1 MKINA
6 GEIRVGML
14 LEYKNDLWQ
23 VLKTQHVKPGK
34 GGAFAQVEMKSLN
47 KNTKLNERFRSS
59 ETVEKASLEETAFNY
74 LYSDEDNF
82 FFMDPKTFEQ
92 IEIKKEIVGDK
103 GKLLTEN
110 LEVSVSFYNEIPMS
124 IELPNQVQCKIEN
137 TDVALKGQTVSSSYK
152 PATLDNGL
160 NIQVPPFIEAG
171 DEIIV
176 DTRNLEYVKK
186 IYYDLY
192 IFKFKYYD

>member
-14 LEYKNDLWQ
+14 IEHKNDLWQ

-34 GGAFAQVEMKSLN
+34 GGAFAQVEMKSVN

-59 ETVEKASLEETAFNY
+59 ETVEKASLEETNY
-74 LYSDEDNF
+74 NFLYGDENNY
-82 FFMDPKTFEQ
+82 FFMEPKSFEQ
-92 IEIKKEIVGDK
+92 LEIKKNIIGEK

-110 LEVSVSFYNEIPMS
+110 LEVSVSFYNETPIS
-124 IELPNQVQCKIEN
+124 VDLPNQVKCKVET

-152 PATLDNGL
+152 PAQLDNGL
-160 NIQVPPFIEAG
+160 NIQVPPFIESG
-171 DEIIV
+171 DKIIL
-176 DTRNLEYVKK
+176 DTRTFEYIKK
-186 IYYDLY
+186 I
-192 IFKFKYYD
+192 

>member
-14 LEYKNDLWQ
+14 IEYKNDLWEI
-23 VLKTQHVKPGK
+23 LKTQHVKPGK
-34 GGAFAQVEMKSLN
+34 GGAFAQVEMKSVN

-59 ETVEKASLEETAFNY
+59 ETVEKASLEEEKFNF
-74 LYSDEDNF
+74 LYGDDKVF
-82 FFMDPKTFEQ
+82 FFMNPKSFEQ

-110 LEVSVSFYNEIPMS
+110 LEVSINFFNESPIS
-124 IELPNQVQCKIEN
+124 VILPNQVNCKIQT
-137 TDVALKGQTVSSSYK
+137 TDAALKGQTVSSSYK
-152 PATLDNGL
+152 PAILDNGL
-160 NIQVPPFIEAG
+160 NIQVPPFIEDG

-186 IYYDLY
+186 I
-192 IFKFKYYD
+192 

>member
-34 GGAFAQVEMKSLN
+34 GGAFAQIEMKSVN
-47 KNTKLNERFRSS
+47 KNTKLNERFRSN
-59 ETVEKASLEETAFNY
+59 ETIEKASLEEINYNY
-74 LYSDEDNF
+74 LYKDENNY
-82 FFMDPKTFEQ
+82 FFMEPKTFEQ
-92 IEIKKEIVGDK
+92 IEIKKEIIGEK
-103 GKLLTEN
+103 GKLLSEN
-110 LEVSVSFYNEIPMS
+110 LEVLVSFYNDAPIS
-124 IELPNQVQCKIEN
+124 VNLPNQVTCKIEI

-160 NIQVPPFIEAG
+160 NIQVPPFIESG

-186 IYYDLY
+186 I
-192 IFKFKYYD
+192 